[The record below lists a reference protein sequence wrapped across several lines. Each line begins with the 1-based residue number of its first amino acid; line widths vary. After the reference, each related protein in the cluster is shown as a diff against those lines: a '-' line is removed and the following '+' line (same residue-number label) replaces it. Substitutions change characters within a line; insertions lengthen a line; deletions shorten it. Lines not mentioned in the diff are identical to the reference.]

1 MLRRQHPSAWAN
13 AVFVD
18 LGCGERPWTTVE
30 SAARFREVWPGLPVV
45 GVEIHPGRVA
55 AAQAWSDGTRTRFVE
70 GGFELGAVG
79 HRVRLLRAMNVLR
92 QYRPEDVAKAHAQM
106 GARLVEGGLLV
117 EGTCDKH
124 GQTLAAHLM
133 RQRGGVLRRESL
145 LMTTDFS
152 RGFAPLLFRDVLPR
166 DLRRRVV
173 PGEPIHALF
182 EAWTAAWQ
190 EVRSGLGPRQAFVR
204 SLQVLACRVPGVAT
218 DPWLLTRGYARWS
231 PPGGVPQPYGR
242 VATLG

>member
-1 MLRRQHPSAWAN
+1 MRRQHPSAWAN

-124 GQTLAAHLM
+124 
-133 RQRGGVLRRESL
+133 
-145 LMTTDFS
+145 
-152 RGFAPLLFRDVLPR
+152 
-166 DLRRRVV
+166 
-173 PGEPIHALF
+173 
-182 EAWTAAWQ
+182 
-190 EVRSGLGPRQAFVR
+190 
-204 SLQVLACRVPGVAT
+204 
-218 DPWLLTRGYARWS
+218 
-231 PPGGVPQPYGR
+231 
-242 VATLG
+242 